1 MSVQAEDTF
10 PLSVVLSARCC
21 AGFWVAPR
29 LREGQGSI
37 VPQGEAYLGNRGSR
51 KPARTTAL
59 SQRTYHQKTM
69 AEERSKSKSAGVDED
84 DVVKWTDD
92 EV

>member
-1 MSVQAEDTF
+1 MRVKRYRT
-10 PLSVVLSARCC
+10 
-21 AGFWVAPR
+21 
-29 LREGQGSI
+29 I
-37 VPQGEAYLGNRGSR
+37 VPQGEAYLGNRGGSR